1 MESLSTTVVAATA
14 VATPQ
19 KKRQWRSVGEKRR
32 IVEESLVSGA
42 SVALVAR
49 EYGVNANQLFGW
61 RRLYRTGQL
70 VEKRSKPVPP
80 SVARLLPVK
89 VCEDG
94 QKPEMVAADTAA
106 RIRQARRTEISDA
119 PAGAIHI
126 QFSRAQVHVE
136 GSADPAALRVVL
148 ECLLR

>member
-1 MESLSTTVVAATA
+1 MESLSTTVVPATA
-14 VATPQ
+14 DATPQ
-19 KKRQWRSVGEKRR
+19 KRRQWRSVGEKRQ
-32 IVEESLVSGA
+32 IVEESLVPGA

-49 EYGVNANQLFGW
+49 AYGVNANQLFGW
-61 RRLYRTGQL
+61 RKLYRTGQL
-70 VEKRSKPVPP
+70 VEKRSKRVSPR
-80 SVARLLPVK
+80 VARLLPVK

-94 QKPEMVAADTAA
+94 PKPEMVAADA
-106 RIRQARRTEISDA
+106 IRQTRRTEISDA